1 MKRTISL
8 MLILTMITSLCIFV
22 FADGADGPKKEP
34 VGCATTANTNP
45 AEWAKEDVDKALNL
59 GILDSEKT
67 YYYGSFITREAFC
80 ELIYQLC
87 GIESKQSETT
97 SINIENPFEDTNNP
111 AILNLYINGIIN
123 GKGNGFFAP
132 DDLLTREETAVIFD
146 RLINLIGCDLV
157 YTDDIIEYDD
167 DESISDWARNSIQLV
182 SHAGLMTGYKGNVF
196 YPKSSLSTEEAIVI
210 VMRAYDL
217 IENTKL
223 IPQNA
228 TFADKMNYQMP
239 KDENYMFS
247 PLSIKM
253 ALAMAANGAK
263 GDTKEEILNAL
274 QIEDLETFNTF
285 SKELIERYSKS
296 DKLTLSIANSVW
308 VNTDNCPHDFKQEY
322 KDKVSEFYNAN
333 ASKVNNSKA
342 VKEINS
348 WVNDKTN
355 GKIPS
360 IINDSD
366 FWAALVNA
374 IYFKGAWENDFWK
387 SATKPDTF
395 TSANGKE
402 TQIDFM
408 QQTEHFGY
416 FKSDNA
422 EIVKM
427 PYKTNFYTEDENGN
441 VEREN
446 LNDLNV
452 SMYLIMAKSTDVENI
467 LNKAELKYERLNLHV
482 PKFKVEFDTEL
493 NNILQRLNMNN
504 AFSRFLAD
512 FSGMMNLSPDEDLW
526 IDKVLHKTYISVDEE
541 GTEAAAVTAVMMD
554 GATSAKPKEPI
565 EVKFNKPFYFVIR
578 DDTNG
583 EILFMG
589 RYAYAE

>member
-34 VGCATTANTNP
+34 VGCATPASTTP
-45 AEWAKEDVDKALNL
+45 AEWAKEDVEKALEI
-59 GILDSEKT
+59 GILDADKT

-80 ELIYQLC
+80 ELIYRLC

-132 DDLLTREETAVIFD
+132 NDLLTREETAVIFD

-182 SHAGLMTGYKGNVF
+182 SHVGLMNGYKGNVF
-196 YPKSSLSTEEAIVI
+196 YPKSSLSTEEAIVV

-217 IENTKL
+217 IENTKS

-308 VNTDNCPHDFKQEY
+308 VNTDNCPHDFKKEY
-322 KDKVSEFYNAN
+322 KDNVYGFYNAN
-333 ASKVNNSKA
+333 ASKVNNSNA

-366 FWAALVNA
+366 FWTALVNA

-427 PYKTNFYTEDENGN
+427 PYKTNFYTEDKNGN

-452 SMYLIMAKSTDVENI
+452 SMYLIMAESTDVENI

-482 PKFKVEFDTEL
+482 PKFKVEYNTEL
-493 NNILQRLNMNN
+493 NNILQRLDMNN

-512 FSGMMNLSPDEDLW
+512 FSDMMNLSPDEDLW
-526 IDKVLHKTYISVDEE
+526 IDKVLHKTYISIDEK

>member
-217 IENTKL
+217 IENTKS

-308 VNTDNCPHDFKQEY
+308 VNTDNCPITR
-322 KDKVSEFYNAN
+322 YNFS
-333 ASKVNNSKA
+333 ASS
-342 VKEINS
+342 
-348 WVNDKTN
+348 
-355 GKIPS
+355 PS
-360 IINDSD
+360 
-366 FWAALVNA
+366 
-374 IYFKGAWENDFWK
+374 
-387 SATKPDTF
+387 T
-395 TSANGKE
+395 
-402 TQIDFM
+402 
-408 QQTEHFGY
+408 
-416 FKSDNA
+416 
-422 EIVKM
+422 
-427 PYKTNFYTEDENGN
+427 
-441 VEREN
+441 
-446 LNDLNV
+446 
-452 SMYLIMAKSTDVENI
+452 
-467 LNKAELKYERLNLHV
+467 
-482 PKFKVEFDTEL
+482 
-493 NNILQRLNMNN
+493 
-504 AFSRFLAD
+504 
-512 FSGMMNLSPDEDLW
+512 
-526 IDKVLHKTYISVDEE
+526 
-541 GTEAAAVTAVMMD
+541 
-554 GATSAKPKEPI
+554 
-565 EVKFNKPFYFVIR
+565 
-578 DDTNG
+578 
-583 EILFMG
+583 
-589 RYAYAE
+589 

>member
-45 AEWAKEDVDKALNL
+45 AEWAKEDVDKALEL
-59 GILDSEKT
+59 GILDSDKT

-80 ELIYQLC
+80 ELIYRLC

-146 RLINLIGCDLV
+146 RLINLIGCDLI

-167 DESISDWARNSIQLV
+167 DESISDWAGNSIQLV
-182 SHAGLMTGYKGNVF
+182 SHVSLMTGYKGNVF

-217 IENTKL
+217 IENTKS

-239 KDENYMFS
+239 KGENYMFS

-274 QIEDLETFNTF
+274 QIEDLEIFNTF

-333 ASKVNNSKA
+333 SNKVKNSNA
-342 VKEINS
+342 IKEINS

-452 SMYLIMAKSTDVENI
+452 SMYLIMSKSTDVENI
-467 LNKAELKYERLNLHV
+467 LNKAELKYERLKLHV
-482 PKFKVEFDTEL
+482 PKFKIEYNTEL
-493 NNILQRLNMNN
+493 NNILQRLDMNN

-512 FSGMMNLSPDEDLW
+512 FSDMMNLSPDEDLW

-578 DDTNG
+578 DDTNR

>member
-217 IENTKL
+217 IENTKS

>member
-217 IENTKL
+217 IENTKS

-247 PLSIKM
+247 SLSIKM

-493 NNILQRLNMNN
+493 DNILQRLNMNN